1 MYESSGSQF
10 FRSTTEIQS
19 EPDHNPT
26 AHPPPMAVM
35 GGWEI
40 FTGNGGKPGIFW
52 FYNVGD
58 DKVSLHNQQRGANS
72 PILWRLPY
80 IVTPHPFSSFVPP
93 PPTPLS
99 PLTSTPTV
107 LSVVLFLWLNVWS
120 HHIWC
125 AILHN
130 ENMDLHTSSLVT
142 LVPEGTWRVFY
153 ATRCKVYWALT
164 HNVVFYWYSDLI
176 SHTQTHK
183 YTQHTQGLVE
193 L

>member
-35 GGWEI
+35 GWFLLEM
-40 FTGNGGKPGIFW
+40 GGSQRFFGFIMWGMIKSPYIISRGVLTPL
-52 FYNVGD
+52 FYED
-58 DKVSLHNQQRGANS
+58 S
-72 PILWRLPY
+72 PILPP
-80 IVTPHPFSSFVPP
+80 PHPFSSFVPP